1 LSIPDVK
8 SVTGIL
14 FARMK
19 IMKLSIE
26 NIEACIMDM
35 DGVVTDTARLHA
47 DAWKRMFDDF
57 LTEHARRKG
66 KEVSLFDIENDYR
79 DYVDGKP
86 RYDGVKSFL
95 ASRHITLPYGDPDD
109 PPARVTICGLG
120 NRKNYAFNALVKN
133 EGVTAFDSTISF
145 IKKGRA
151 AGLRFALISA
161 SRNAHMVMEA
171 AGLSNLFEVIIDGN
185 TAVEMNLAGK
195 PAPDVFLEAAKMLDV
210 EVTKAMVIEDAQAGV
225 QAGKAG
231 GFGKVIGID
240 RHNQADK
247 LKNSGADLVVKDLS
261 EITWETSEESD
272 GEHQLLSALGETQ
285 SIFKRLQKEL
295 PAIFL
300 DYDGTLSPIVD
311 DPAEATLNERN
322 RQVLQRL
329 AKDMFVAVISGRAL
343 SDVRKMVGIDELA
356 YAGSHGFEMS
366 CAKGYFEEGNRK
378 QQYLSI
384 LKKAE
389 QDLNKAARG
398 LEGIRIERKPYAIAV
413 HYRGANGEAV
423 ADIENRV
430 DDLAKQ
436 YFELKK
442 TSGKKIFELHPAVDW
457 DKGKAVQAM
466 LGQFHVDCSRI
477 TPLYIGD
484 NTTDEDAFRS
494 IGDRGIGI
502 LVSDEPRQ
510 TNARYIL
517 RDQTEVTIFLEKLA
531 ELAEK
536 EITEGIW
543 SLSYKGF
550 DPEREK
556 LREALCTLGNGI
568 LASRGAS
575 PESTAGKE
583 HYPGTYLAGCYN
595 RLQSDIAG
603 ETVENESLVNIP
615 NWLPLTFCLEGGG
628 WFGSDSFESAEYHQE
643 LDMAAGILMRNIR
656 LVDEQ
661 QREIAL
667 TERRFVSMDMPHL
680 AALETVLTVK
690 NWSGNIHIR
699 TMLDGRVANTLVDRY
714 RELNNDHLSVLSQGI
729 SADGQIIWL
738 QVETKQSHIRI
749 AEAGRTRLFKDD
761 EPVVEMERIPVR
773 EPGLVGQEITVSI
786 NAGDRL
792 RLEKIVA
799 VYSSRDRGISE
810 SLEEARV
817 RAAHAPDFHTL
828 LTGHRRAWRHLWQ
841 RCGFDV
847 QDSNLRIS
855 QILNLH
861 IFHLLQTVS
870 MHSIDLDVGIPPRG
884 LHGEAYRGL
893 VMWDELFV
901 FPFLNLRIP
910 DLTRALLQYR
920 HRRLPQAKLAAAKAG
935 LKGAMFPW
943 QSGSNGREETQTLHL
958 NPQSGH
964 WVPDNTQIQRH
975 INIAV
980 AYNVWQYYQVTGDRN
995 FMSFYGAEIMIETA
1009 RFWASLAT
1017 YNESI
1022 DRYEIKGVM
1031 GPDEFHTGYPGA
1043 EKSGLSNN
1051 AYTNIMAAWVFCRAL
1066 DVLEILPEQRRQA
1079 TQENLCLGDNELEL
1093 WQDISRK
1100 MRIVFHGDGIIS
1112 QFEGYD
1118 ELEEFDWEGY
1128 KQKYDNIHRLDR
1140 ILEAEG
1146 DSPNRYKL
1154 SKQADVLML
1163 FYLLSADELDQLFK
1177 RLGYSFEYNTIPKNI
1192 DYYLE
1197 RTSHGSTLSRVVHAW
1212 VLARSRRQQSWYLFC
1227 DALKSDVLDIQGGT
1241 SHEGIHLGAMAGT
1254 VDLMQ
1259 RCYSGLETRQDA
1271 LWFNPALPEEVKSL
1285 AFHILYREH
1294 WLHVTIQKKSIKIS
1308 SKGETS
1314 IPIKIGLRDTLH
1326 DLQTGGSMELDL

>member
-1 LSIPDVK
+1 M
-8 SVTGIL
+8 GIL
-14 FARMK
+14 FAMIE

-26 NIEACIMDM
+26 YIEACIMDM

-47 DAWKRMFDDF
+47 EAWKRMFDDF

-66 KEVSLFDIENDYR
+66 KEAELFDIEKDYQ

-95 ASRHITLPYGDPDD
+95 ASRHINLPYGDPDD
-109 PPARVTICGLG
+109 PPAKVTICGLG
-120 NRKNYAFNALVKN
+120 NRKNYAFNSLVKH
-133 EGVTAFDSTISF
+133 EGVKAFDSTITF
-145 IKKGRA
+145 IKKGRD

-161 SRNAHMVMEA
+161 SRNARMVMEA
-171 AGLSNLFEVIIDGN
+171 AGLSDLFQVLIDGN
-185 TAVEMNLAGK
+185 TAAEMNLAGK
-195 PAPDVFLEAAKMLDV
+195 PAPDIFLEAAKRLDV
-210 EVTKAMVIEDAQAGV
+210 EVKKAVVIEDAQAGV
-225 QAGKAG
+225 QAGKVG
-231 GFGKVIGID
+231 GFAKVIGID
-240 RHNQADK
+240 RHGQPDK
-247 LKNSGADLVVKDLS
+247 LKNSGADLVVSDLS
-261 EITWETSEESD
+261 ELTLEVAEKS
-272 GEHQLLSALGETQ
+272 GNKNKLLSALGEAQ
-285 SIFKRLQKEL
+285 NIFKRLQKEL

-300 DYDGTLSPIVD
+300 DYDGTLTPIVD
-311 DPAEATLNERN
+311 DPAEAKLGERN

-343 SDVRKMVGIDELA
+343 NDVRKMVGIDELA

-366 CAKGYFEEGNRK
+366 CGKGYFEKGNRK
-378 QQYLSI
+378 QKYLSV

-389 QDLNKAARG
+389 QHLDRTAQDLEK
-398 LEGIRIERKPYAIAV
+398 IRIERKPYAIAI
-413 HYRGANGEAV
+413 HYRGAGEKAI
-423 ADIENRV
+423 AEIEGQV
-430 DDLAKQ
+430 DNLASK
-436 YFELKK
+436 FSELKK
-442 TSGKKIFELHPAVDW
+442 SSGKKIFELHPAVNW

-484 NTTDEDAFRS
+484 DTTDEDAFRS
-494 IGDRGIGI
+494 ICDRGIGI

-510 TNARYIL
+510 TSARYIL
-517 RDQTEVTIFLEKLA
+517 RDQSEVTAFLEKLVQLV
-531 ELAEK
+531 EREVTK
-536 EITEGIW
+536 GIW
-543 SLSYKGF
+543 SLTYDRF
-550 DPEREK
+550 NPEIEK

-583 HYPGTYLAGCYN
+583 HYPGTYMAGCYN
-595 RLQSDIAG
+595 RLQSNIAG
-603 ETVENESLVNIP
+603 KTIENESLVNLP
-615 NWLPLTFCLEGGG
+615 NWLPLTFRLEGGS
-628 WFGSDSFESAEYHQE
+628 WFGSDLPEPAEYHQE
-643 LDMAAGILMRNIR
+643 LDMASGVLQRNIR
-656 LVDEQ
+656 FIDEQ
-661 QREIAL
+661 QREISLA
-667 TERRFVSMDMPHL
+667 ERRLVSMDMPNI

-690 NWSGNIHIR
+690 NWSGKIHIR
-699 TMLDGRVANTLVDRY
+699 TALDGRVANTLVARY
-714 RELNNDHLSVLSQGI
+714 RELNNDHLSALSQGI
-729 SADGQIIWL
+729 GDDGQIIWL

-749 AEAGRTRLFKDD
+749 AEAGRTRFFKDD
-761 EPVVEMERIPVR
+761 EPVEEIRRDAIE
-773 EPGLVGQEITVSI
+773 EPGFIGQEVTVSV
-786 NAGDRL
+786 NAGDEL
-792 RLEKIVA
+792 RLEKVVA
-799 VYSSRDRGISE
+799 IYSSRDRGISE
-810 SLEEARV
+810 SLEEAQL
-817 RAAHAPDFHTL
+817 RAAHAPDFHIL
-828 LTGHRRAWRHLWQ
+828 LKGHRRAWRHLWQ
-841 RCGFDV
+841 RCGFDL
-847 QDSNLRIS
+847 QASHQRIS

-870 MHSIDLDVGIPPRG
+870 IHSIDLDIGIPPRG

-893 VMWDELFV
+893 IMWDELFV

-910 DLTRALLQYR
+910 DLTRELLKYR
-920 HRRLPQAKLAAAKAG
+920 YRRLPQAKLAAAQAG
-935 LKGAMFPW
+935 FKGAMFPW
-943 QSGSNGREETQTLHL
+943 QSGSNGREEAQTLHL

-995 FMSFYGAEIMIETA
+995 FMSYYGAEIIIETA
-1009 RFWASLAT
+1009 RFWASLST
-1017 YNESI
+1017 YNESL

-1031 GPDEFHTGYPGA
+1031 GPDEFHTGYPEAG
-1043 EKSGLSNN
+1043 EPGLSNN

-1066 DVLEILPEQRRQA
+1066 DVLKILPEQRRQA
-1079 TQENLCLGDNELEL
+1079 TQENLCLDDKELEL
-1093 WQDISRK
+1093 WQDISCK

-1128 KQKYDNIHRLDR
+1128 KQKYDDIHRFDR

-1163 FYLLSADELDQLFK
+1163 FYLLSADELYQLFK
-1177 RLGYSFEYNTIPKNI
+1177 RLGYSLEHDSIPKNI

-1212 VLARSRRQQSWYLFC
+1212 VLARSRRRQSWHLFC
-1227 DALKSDVLDIQGGT
+1227 DSLKSDVLDIQGGT
-1241 SHEGIHLGAMAGT
+1241 THEGIHLGAMAGT

-1285 AFHILYREH
+1285 GFNILYREH
-1294 WLHVTIQKKSIKIS
+1294 WLQVTIQKKGIKIS
-1308 SKGETS
+1308 SRGETS
-1314 IPIKIGLRDTLH
+1314 IPINLGLREKLH
-1326 DLQTGGSMELDL
+1326 ELQTGETIELDL